1 MNTLI
6 ISNEEMEVIMKVA
19 KFLAESCLLIK
30 GVNETIENEAK
41 KQKAEFPSMLM
52 ATLDLSLLGIIL
64 VDKRVIQAREGTII
78 IGQNINAASSFN

>member
-52 ATLDLSLLGIIL
+52 ATLDLSLLGNIL

>member
-64 VDKRVIQAREGTII
+64 ADKRVIQAREGTII

>member
-1 MNTLI
+1 
-6 ISNEEMEVIMKVA
+6 
-19 KFLAESCLLIK
+19 
-30 GVNETIENEAK
+30 
-41 KQKAEFPSMLM
+41 MLM